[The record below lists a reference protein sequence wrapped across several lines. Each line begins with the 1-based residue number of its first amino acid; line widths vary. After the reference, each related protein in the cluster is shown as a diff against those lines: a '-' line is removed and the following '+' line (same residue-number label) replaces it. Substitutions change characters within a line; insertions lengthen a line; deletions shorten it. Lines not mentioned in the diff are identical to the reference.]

1 MIPARHKILS
11 LFFLASGSVSLVG
24 TSTKHELFRLSS
36 FYSPYVKKK
45 KHTTAALMPE
55 YSMVLPIFFLIQNL
69 PKNQPVSLLEPL
81 PNSGIAYARSTGVKA
96 IITKMDSRIST
107 SLVKLP
113 SGVKKIFSTF
123 SLGSEGAVA
132 LPLHKK
138 YKNNKAGHLNAF
150 GKKPKNR
157 GVARN
162 PVDHPHGGRA
172 KAIAHQRT
180 P

>member
-1 MIPARHKILS
+1 
-11 LFFLASGSVSLVG
+11 
-24 TSTKHELFRLSS
+24 
-36 FYSPYVKKK
+36 
-45 KHTTAALMPE
+45 
-55 YSMVLPIFFLIQNL
+55 MV
-69 PKNQPVSLLEPL
+69 
-81 PNSGIAYARSTGVKA
+81 
-96 IITKMDSRIST
+96 KMDSRIST

-123 SLGSEGAVA
+123 ALGSEGAVA
-132 LPLHKK
+132 LPLNKK
-138 YKNNKAGHLNAF
+138 YKNNKAGHLNSF

-162 PVDHPHGGRA
+162 PVDHPHGGRN